1 MKKIIT
7 HNEKETVALG
17 LALGKKCRGGE
28 VFALCGD
35 LGAGKTK
42 LSQGLAKGLGVVG
55 RVNSPTF
62 NILKVYRVNG
72 RDKGLKKNKV
82 KFFCHIDAYRL
93 KSEKD
98 LIALGVKEFLDSSDT
113 VTAIEWAEKVKKI
126 LPKRAVVIK
135 IKDSG
140 RNIREFTVQ

>member
-1 MKKIIT
+1 MKTVIT
-7 HNEKETVALG
+7 KNEKATFNLG

-42 LSQGLAKGLGVVG
+42 LLQGLAVGLGVKS

-62 NILKVYRVNG
+62 NILKTYKSAGRV
-72 RDKGLKKNKV
+72 KY
-82 KFFCHIDAYRL
+82 FCHIDAYRL
-93 KSEKD
+93 RSERD
-98 LIALGVKEFLDSSDT
+98 LIILGVEEFLNSAET

-126 LPKRAVVIK
+126 WPKNVKIINIKQLSINNRAITT
-135 IKDSG
+135 
-140 RNIREFTVQ
+140 N